1 MYLES
6 IFLLS
11 YETSELWNRRIPRN
25 ENQEIFEALH
35 PEATGAE
42 ANRNTIQHNIR
53 NNIMVILMIVLM
65 VLCSIVYLLSR
76 LGQQVVLAIRKRIF
90 TPTLYAPQYTRHVC
104 ESIY

>member
-65 VLCSIVYLLSR
+65 VLCSIVYLHSR

-90 TPTLYAPQYTRHVC
+90 TPTLYALY
-104 ESIY
+104 